1 MSILK
6 ETKVSELEDSNPNS
20 AQYTPLH
27 NEILKDSKQEESSQI
42 QCSSQDTRDQI
53 PLPDMMEEE
62 DKSSEVKDLKGDNP
76 GAAQTSPFSSWLE
89 KREKKGKLPYYPR
102 AAQKGVKIFS
112 AHELGN
118 RKGLEKL
125 RRSFWNTKAEE
136 LCKDGTY
143 SKWSV
148 KEIHGVIDTSWTL
161 KKTALL
167 CNEAERVEA
176 AGAESDKKLKQH
188 KSTVNHNVNRMLNS
202 HKQILALDAALK
214 ELKSSSKNPS
224 SKKIDKVEKRM
235 TAEMTE
241 LKTAQESL
249 RKSIEVKKK
258 QLGITDTYQYEQQS
272 IDTSVLTKEDI
283 EAMVNDI
290 IVDCNAASDAN

>member
-1 MSILK
+1 M
-6 ETKVSELEDSNPNS
+6 
-20 AQYTPLH
+20 
-27 NEILKDSKQEESSQI
+27 
-42 QCSSQDTRDQI
+42 
-53 PLPDMMEEE
+53 
-62 DKSSEVKDLKGDNP
+62 
-76 GAAQTSPFSSWLE
+76 
-89 KREKKGKLPYYPR
+89 
-102 AAQKGVKIFS
+102 
-112 AHELGN
+112 
-118 RKGLEKL
+118 
-125 RRSFWNTKAEE
+125 
-136 LCKDGTY
+136 
-143 SKWSV
+143 
-148 KEIHGVIDTSWTL
+148 
-161 KKTALL
+161 
-167 CNEAERVEA
+167 EA
-176 AGAESDKKLKQH
+176 AGTESDKKLKQH
-188 KSTVNHNVNRMLNS
+188 KSTVNHNVNRMLDS